1 MAGHA
6 LIFVD
11 FTYIFSSKN
20 YHSKALARQASILL
34 DSLENLL
41 KKNYNS
47 EALAGQESICIDFQI
62 KSY

>member
-1 MAGHA
+1 VAGHA

-11 FTYIFSSKN
+11 STYIFSKN